1 MSFKIEINKQPTIIQ
16 YFDVE
21 ITINKKTI
29 IYAILE
35 VYFLSDEIKTIRVL
49 NEEHLPKNLSIEDI
63 KINIEEYWENNK
75 ENF

>member
-16 YFDVE
+16 YFDIE

-35 VYFLSDEIKTIRVL
+35 VYFLSDEIKTIRVETL
-49 NEEHLPKNLSIEDI
+49 TEELSF
-63 KINIEEYWENNK
+63 NHNGT
-75 ENF
+75 